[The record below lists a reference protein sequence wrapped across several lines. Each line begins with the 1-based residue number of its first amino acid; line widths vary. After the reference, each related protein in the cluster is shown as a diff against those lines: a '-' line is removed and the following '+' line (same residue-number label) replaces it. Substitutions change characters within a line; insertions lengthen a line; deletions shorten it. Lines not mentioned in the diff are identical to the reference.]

1 MWVTVKTK
9 NKTKRNLINGKTA
22 GVKTEKKEGNFR
34 YGCFVH
40 VSVTRQAR
48 EEEEGEADGMG
59 KEGRMVGEF
68 FFCEIFYRT
77 DRGAR
82 PAAEKLF
89 ASVPQSPA
97 VLQQGNMGQYSQSS
111 VKKLLKLAAPLT
123 WGLAR
128 RRSSTV
134 PCPR

>member
-1 MWVTVKTK
+1 MGWG
-9 NKTKRNLINGKTA
+9 R
-22 GVKTEKKEGNFR
+22 KEGWWVN
-34 YGCFVH
+34 
-40 VSVTRQAR
+40 
-48 EEEEGEADGMG
+48 
-59 KEGRMVGEF
+59 F